1 MLRMSNVFWSAGPT
15 SILKGVDLEV
25 NSGHAIGLV
34 GPNGC
39 GKSSLLNTINGFN
52 IHQAGSILLDDLDI
66 GKLSVEQRAKLGV
79 GRVFQQ
85 FGICKSLTL
94 FENLALAFVNNISW
108 YRKFLPLSTLP
119 KSYCDRI
126 DAILQEL
133 DLYDKKNE
141 YAGNLSGGQMRLLEI
156 ARLYLQD
163 TSVYL
168 LDEPTAG
175 VSPKLKDKVVDLL
188 KKIIAQ
194 WKIVLIVEHDF
205 NFLASFVDT
214 FCVMDDG
221 KIIVSGDYA
230 TVKASDK
237 VRELYF
243 GH

>member
-1 MLRMSNVFWSAGPT
+1 MLSIRHLYWSAGPT
-15 SILKGVDLEV
+15 PILKGVDLEV
-25 NSGHAIGLV
+25 KPGQAIGLV

-52 IHQAGSILLDDLDI
+52 KNQEGSILLDGKDI
-66 GKLSVEQRAKLGV
+66 SLLSVEDRARLGI

-94 FENLALAFVNNISW
+94 FENLALAFVNKISW
-108 YRKFLPLSTLP
+108 YRKFLPLSSLP
-119 KSYCDRI
+119 KHYCECI
-126 DAILQEL
+126 DEVLREL
-133 DLYDKKNE
+133 DLYDKKDE
-141 YAGNLSGGQMRLLEI
+141 RAGNLSGWQMRLLEI

-175 VSPKLKDKVVDLL
+175 VSPKLKGKVVALL
-188 KKIIAQ
+188 QKIIAQ
-194 WKIVLIVEHDF
+194 WKTVLIVEHDF

-221 KIIVSGDYA
+221 KIIVSGDYN